1 MKVRDVMVRNVVAI
15 EPSASL
21 AEAARRMCEANVG
34 ILPVVEAG
42 EVLGV
47 ITDRDLVVR
56 AIASDVDLVSTPIGR
71 GEATE
76 PREASEF
83 GFRRALITLDG
94 SIAAEAILPA
104 FLRMARPLGMEVVLV
119 RVVVPSARQAPSE
132 DTPVAFENTARM
144 ENTARLLEPK
154 KQKADAYLR
163 AVAATPALAGLRVL
177 TTVRTG
183 EAPREIIAA
192 ARELQADVIAMS
204 THGRTGL
211 RRLLFGS
218 VAEAVLRAAHVP
230 VFVLR
235 AAHLQAA
242 LFDPVSSSGSTV
254 RGGHGHIYYPR

>member
-47 ITDRDLVVR
+47 ITDRDLVVS
-56 AIASDVDLVSTPIGR
+56 AVASDDDPVSTPVGR
-71 GEATE
+71 GAAMD
-76 PREASEF
+76 PRAASEF

-119 RVVVPSARQAPSE
+119 RVVVPPARPVPSE
-132 DTPVAFENTARM
+132 DTPDALENTAHM
-144 ENTARLLEPK
+144 LKPK
-154 KQKADAYLR
+154 KQKADEYLR

-204 THGRTGL
+204 THGRTGF

-218 VAEAVLRAAHVP
+218 VAESVVRAAHVP

-235 AAHLQAA
+235 APPLRAA
-242 LFDPVSSSGSTV
+242 LFDPLSSAGSMV
-254 RGGHGHIYYPR
+254 PHYPR

>member
-1 MKVRDVMVRNVVAI
+1 MQVRDVMVRNVVAI

-21 AEAARRMCEANVG
+21 DEAARRMHEANVG

-47 ITDRDLVVR
+47 ITDRDLVARTV
-56 AIASDVDLVSTPIGR
+56 ASDADLVSTPVGR
-71 GEATE
+71 GEAMD

-94 SIAAEAILPA
+94 SITAEAILPA
-104 FLRMARPLGMEVVLV
+104 FLRMARPLSMEVVLV
-119 RVVVPSARQAPSE
+119 RVVVPPARPAPSE
-132 DTPVAFENTARM
+132 DTPDARENTARM
-144 ENTARLLEPK
+144 LKPK
-154 KQKADAYLR
+154 EQKADEYLR

-183 EAPREIIAA
+183 EAPQEIIAA
-192 ARELQADVIAMS
+192 AREFQADVIAMS
-204 THGRTGL
+204 THGRTGF

-218 VAEAVLRAAHVP
+218 VAETVVRAAHVP

-235 AAHLQAA
+235 APHLRAA
-242 LFDPVSSSGSTV
+242 LFDPVSSSGSMV
-254 RGGHGHIYYPR
+254 PHYPR

>member
-56 AIASDVDLVSTPIGR
+56 AIA
-71 GEATE
+71 
-76 PREASEF
+76 
-83 GFRRALITLDG
+83 
-94 SIAAEAILPA
+94 AEAILPA

-119 RVVVPSARQAPSE
+119 RVVVPPARQAPSE

-144 ENTARLLEPK
+144 LEPK
-154 KQKADAYLR
+154 EQKADAYLR
-163 AVAATPALAGLRVL
+163 AVAATPAFAGLRVL

-242 LFDPVSSSGSTV
+242 QFAPVSSAGSTV

>member
-71 GEATE
+71 GEAME

-119 RVVVPSARQAPSE
+119 RVVVPPARPAPS
-132 DTPVAFENTARM
+132 TPVAFENTARM
-144 ENTARLLEPK
+144 LEPK
-154 KQKADAYLR
+154 KQKADEYLR

-192 ARELQADVIAMS
+192 ARELQV
-204 THGRTGL
+204 
-211 RRLLFGS
+211 
-218 VAEAVLRAAHVP
+218 
-230 VFVLR
+230 
-235 AAHLQAA
+235 
-242 LFDPVSSSGSTV
+242 
-254 RGGHGHIYYPR
+254 

>member
-21 AEAARRMCEANVG
+21 DEAARRMHEANVG

-47 ITDRDLVVR
+47 ITDRDLVARTV
-56 AIASDVDLVSTPIGR
+56 ASDADLVSTPVGR
-71 GEATE
+71 GEAMD

-94 SIAAEAILPA
+94 SITAEAILPA
-104 FLRMARPLGMEVVLV
+104 FLRMARPLSMEVVLV
-119 RVVVPSARQAPSE
+119 RVVVPPARPAPSE
-132 DTPVAFENTARM
+132 DTPDARENTARM
-144 ENTARLLEPK
+144 LKPK
-154 KQKADAYLR
+154 EQKADEYLR

-183 EAPREIIAA
+183 EAPQEIIAA

-204 THGRTGL
+204 THGRTGF

-218 VAEAVLRAAHVP
+218 VAETVVRAAHVP

-235 AAHLQAA
+235 APHLRAA
-242 LFDPVSSSGSTV
+242 LFDPVSSSGSMV
-254 RGGHGHIYYPR
+254 PHYPR

>member
-21 AEAARRMCEANVG
+21 AEAARRMSEANVG

-47 ITDRDLVVR
+47 ITDRDLVVG
-56 AIASDVDLVSTPIGR
+56 ASARDTDLVSMPVGR
-71 GEATE
+71 AEAMDL
-76 PREASEF
+76 PKASEL

-119 RVVVPSARQAPSE
+119 RVVVPPAQPSE
-132 DTPVAFENTARM
+132 DTPDALENTARM
-144 ENTARLLEPK
+144 LKPK
-154 KQKADAYLR
+154 KEKADEYLR

-183 EAPREIIAA
+183 EAPQEIIAT
-192 ARELQADVIAMS
+192 ARELRADVIAMS

-218 VAEAVLRAAHVP
+218 IAEAVVRAAHVP

-235 AAHLQAA
+235 AAHLEAA
-242 LFDPVSSSGSTV
+242 W
-254 RGGHGHIYYPR
+254 RMA